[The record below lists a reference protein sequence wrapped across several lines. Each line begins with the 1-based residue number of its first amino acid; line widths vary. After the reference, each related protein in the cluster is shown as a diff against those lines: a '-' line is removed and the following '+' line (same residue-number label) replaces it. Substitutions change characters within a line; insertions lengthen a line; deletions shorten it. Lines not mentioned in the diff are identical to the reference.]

1 MKLKDY
7 AGVMTGIASVTLAL
21 NIFWALTTWDAVGV
35 VFMALIIGCFAVLAF
50 YMGCDLIDKRRKTE
64 KRFRELKNNRPWSIP
79 NLTTWEMIEDGTGRR
94 VKW

>member
-35 VFMALIIGCFAVLAF
+35 VFMALIVGCFAVLAF

-64 KRFRELKNNRPWSIP
+64 KRFRELRNNRPWSIP
-79 NLTTWEMIEDGTGRR
+79 NLATWEMIDETGRKCR
-94 VKW
+94 W